1 MAHYIVKFSG
11 DKPPHEDLER
21 IDQAPGVTVIDRT
34 ANRAMLLEAS
44 AKAVAAL
51 DRQLKDWTVAEEVV
65 YPPPRGHRLSRTG
78 FDSDRI

>member
-11 DKPPHEDLER
+11 DKPPQEDLER
-21 IDQAPGVTVIDRT
+21 INQALGVTVIDRT

-44 AKAVAAL
+44 ATAAAAL

-65 YPPPRGHRLSRTG
+65 YPPPRGHRPS
-78 FDSDRI
+78 